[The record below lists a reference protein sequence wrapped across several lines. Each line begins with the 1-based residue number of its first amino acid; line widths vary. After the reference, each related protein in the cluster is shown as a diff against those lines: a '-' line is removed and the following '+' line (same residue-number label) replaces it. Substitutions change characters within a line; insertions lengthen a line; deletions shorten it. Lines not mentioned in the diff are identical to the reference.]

1 MDRESELHLE
11 LLEIVRQYSTGLLM
25 DVEMLK
31 CCESLLALYDGV
43 TLKHDPNTGLRVS
56 EGYIVRL
63 N

>member
-1 MDRESELHLE
+1 
-11 LLEIVRQYSTGLLM
+11 
-25 DVEMLK
+25 MLK